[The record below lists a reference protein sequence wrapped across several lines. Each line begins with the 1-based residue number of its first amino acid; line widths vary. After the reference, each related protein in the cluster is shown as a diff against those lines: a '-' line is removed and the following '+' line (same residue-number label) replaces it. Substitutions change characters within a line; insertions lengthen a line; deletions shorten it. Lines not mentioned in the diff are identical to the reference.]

1 MVAYWFFY
9 CCFLGGKIFSGGFV
23 NMAMFGIFFAIGLI
37 MVLAFK
43 GWSTIWVAP
52 LAAAIVGITGGLNL
66 MNMYLVNYMQG
77 FAGFAMNFFPAFML
91 GAIFGKL
98 MDATLMA
105 KSVALAISNLI
116 GAKHAILAVII
127 AGSVLTYGG
136 VSMFVAV
143 FALYPI
149 CLVLYR
155 QANIPRRL
163 IPAAITVGVF
173 AYTMIAL
180 PGSPQIQNII
190 PGNFFGTPATAA
202 PVLGIITGIIM
213 AGGGYLY
220 LIWKEKKVKG
230 LGETF
235 TEPPNLAPDDPN
247 EVVPNVWIS
256 LLPLL
261 VVVVVLNVLNRAF
274 DWALMPALIF
284 SLILANVL
292 ILVLNFNKRK
302 IFLNTLNEGAKGAMI
317 PIINVSAIVGF
328 GTVVQASPAF
338 PALVEALVNIPGNP
352 LISLAIAVN
361 VLCGATGSAS
371 GGLTIALNA
380 LAETYIVIAQQYNI
394 PLEVMH
400 RIAALSAGVMDTVP
414 HNGAI
419 LTLLAV
425 TGMTHKESYFDIFM
439 VTIAIPMGVLVIGVF
454 LAIMGVV

>member
-1 MVAYWFFY
+1 MSIPF
-9 CCFLGGKIFSGGFV
+9 
-23 NMAMFGIFFAIGLI
+23 AMFGIFFAIGLI
-37 MVLAFK
+37 MFLAFK

-52 LAAAIVGITGGLNL
+52 LAACIVAITGGLHL
-66 MNMYLVNYMQG
+66 METYLGAYMQG
-77 FAGFAMNFFPAFML
+77 FANFSRNFFPAFML

-105 KSVALAISNLI
+105 KSVALSISKLF
-116 GAKHAILAVII
+116 GPKHAILAVII
-127 AGSVLTYGG
+127 AGSILTYGG

-143 FALYPI
+143 FALFPI
-149 CLVLYR
+149 CLVLFR
-155 QANIPRRL
+155 EANIPRRL

-190 PGNFFGTPATAA
+190 PGQFFGTPATAA

-213 AGGGYLY
+213 AGGGYLW
-220 LIWKEKKVKG
+220 LIYKEKKVK
-230 LGETF
+230 LAGEKF
-235 TEPPNLAPDDPN
+235 TEPPNAVAEDPN
-247 EVVPNVWIS
+247 EAIPCVWVS

-274 DWALMPALIF
+274 GWEIMPALIF
-284 SLILANVL
+284 SLALAILL
-292 ILVLNFNKRK
+292 ILVLNIGKRK
-302 IFLNTLNEGAKGAMI
+302 MFLNSLNEGAKGAMI

-328 GTVVQASPAF
+328 GAVVQASPAF
-338 PALVEALVNIPGNP
+338 AVLVQALVDIPGNP

-371 GGLTIALNA
+371 GGLGIALSA
-380 LAETYIVIAQQYNI
+380 LAETYIVIAQEYNI

-439 VTIAIPMGVLVIGVF
+439 VTIVVPLGVLVIGLI
-454 LAIMGVV
+454 LAIMGVA

>member
-1 MVAYWFFY
+1 
-9 CCFLGGKIFSGGFV
+9 
-23 NMAMFGIFFAIGLI
+23 MAMFGIFFAIGLI
-37 MVLAFK
+37 MFLAFK

-52 LAAAIVGITGGLNL
+52 IAAVIVGITGGLNL
-66 MNMYLVNYMQG
+66 MNMYLENYMQG
-77 FAGFAMNFFPAFML
+77 FAGFTMNFFPAFLL

-190 PGNFFGTPATAA
+190 PGNFFETPATAA
-202 PVLGIITGIIM
+202 PLLGIITGIIM
-213 AGGGYLY
+213 AGSGYLY
-220 LIWKEKKVKG
+220 LIWKEKKIKG

-235 TEPPNLAPDDPN
+235 TEPPNLAPEDPN
-247 EVVPNVWIS
+247 EVLPNIWVS

-261 VVVVVLNVLNRAF
+261 VVVIVLNVLNRAF
-274 DWALMPALIF
+274 GWALMPALIF

-328 GTVVQASPAF
+328 GAVLQASPAF

-380 LAETYIVIAQQYNI
+380 LAETYIVIAQQYDI

-425 TGMTHKESYFDIFM
+425 TGMTHKESYFDIFI
-439 VTIAIPMGVLVIGVF
+439 VTIVIPLGVLVIGLL
-454 LAIMGVV
+454 LAILGVV

>member
-1 MVAYWFFY
+1 
-9 CCFLGGKIFSGGFV
+9 
-23 NMAMFGIFFAIGLI
+23 
-37 MVLAFK
+37 
-43 GWSTIWVAP
+43 
-52 LAAAIVGITGGLNL
+52 
-66 MNMYLVNYMQG
+66 
-77 FAGFAMNFFPAFML
+77 
-91 GAIFGKL
+91 
-98 MDATLMA
+98 
-105 KSVALAISNLI
+105 
-116 GAKHAILAVII
+116 
-127 AGSVLTYGG
+127 
-136 VSMFVAV
+136 MFVAV